1 MGSCP
6 VLWLRITPWAQK
18 ARLCYGQGRRV
29 ESPPTVSFLVQP
41 HVNDIPMNFAA
52 LNRPLFL
59 AANYPPHR
67 AWKFCS
73 LWVGLTVLGCGLAM
87 ISVPAEQPRIT
98 PYVLGAAVGLLQGLM
113 LRLGASGTVR
123 WTLATMLGVVLSSL
137 VRPYIAFHS
146 SLIMSGAVG
155 GMIVGGIQGMVF
167 YAQIPGMA
175 WWVLVQVISGAAS
188 WGLGWF
194 VLGSVNR
201 AIGHT
206 ATGLIL
212 TSSIAIAMMWGISA
226 TMTGMVMYRLLALRH
241 NRRSPLLPPES

>member
-1 MGSCP
+1 
-6 VLWLRITPWAQK
+6 
-18 ARLCYGQGRRV
+18 
-29 ESPPTVSFLVQP
+29 
-41 HVNDIPMNFAA
+41 MNFSA

-87 ISVPAEQPRIT
+87 ISVPAEPTRIT
-98 PYVLGAAVGLLQGLM
+98 PYVLGAAVGLLQGSM

-123 WTLATMLGVVLSSL
+123 WTLATVLGVVLSSM

-155 GMIVGGIQGMVF
+155 GIIIGGIQGLVF
-167 YAQIPGMA
+167 YTQIPGMA
-175 WWVLVQVISGAAS
+175 WWVLIQIISGAVS

-194 VLGSVNR
+194 ILGSVTR

-206 ATGLIL
+206 TTGLIL
-212 TSSIAIAMMWGISA
+212 TSSVAIAMMWGISA
-226 TMTGMVMYRLLALRH
+226 TMTSMVMYRLLALRH
-241 NRRSPLLPPES
+241 GRRAPLPPPKS

>member
-1 MGSCP
+1 M
-6 VLWLRITPWAQK
+6 
-18 ARLCYGQGRRV
+18 
-29 ESPPTVSFLVQP
+29 SPPTVPSLVQRY
-41 HVNDIPMNFAA
+41 VNDIPMNFSA

-73 LWVGLTVLGCGLAM
+73 LWVVLTVLGCGLVM
-87 ISVPAEQPRIT
+87 ISVPDEPTPIT
-98 PYVLGAAVGLLQGLM
+98 PYVLGAAVGLLQGSM

-123 WTLATMLGVVLSSL
+123 WTLATMLGVVLGSM

-155 GMIVGGIQGMVF
+155 GLIIGGIQGLVF
-167 YAQIPGMA
+167 YTQIPGMA

-194 VLGSVNR
+194 ILVSVTR

-206 ATGLIL
+206 TTGLIL
-212 TSSIAIAMMWGISA
+212 TSSVALAMRWGIAA

-241 NRRSPLLPPES
+241 GRRTPSPPPEA

>member
-1 MGSCP
+1 MLLAGQAGRVATDGIVPGPSC
-6 VLWLRITPWAQK
+6 
-18 ARLCYGQGRRV
+18 
-29 ESPPTVSFLVQP
+29 
-41 HVNDIPMNFAA
+41 VNDIPMNFSA

-87 ISVPAEQPRIT
+87 ISLPNEPTPIS
-98 PYVLGAAVGLLQGLM
+98 PYVVGAAVGLLQGSM

-123 WTLATMLGVVLSSL
+123 WTLATVLGVVLGSM

-155 GMIVGGIQGMVF
+155 GMIVGGIQGLVF
-167 YAQIPGMA
+167 YTQIPGMA
-175 WWVLVQVISGAAS
+175 WWVLIQVISGAVS

-194 VLGSVNR
+194 ILGSVSR

-206 ATGLIL
+206 TTGLIL
-212 TSSIAIAMMWGISA
+212 ASSVAIAIMWGISA
-226 TMTGMVMYRLLALRH
+226 TMTSMVMYRLLALRH
-241 NRRSPLLPPES
+241 GRRTPLPPPES